1 MEFGKL
7 FADLTCREQVFVMT
21 TSLSGYFVAPL
32 SRPGRVVIAATEADA
47 ETNET
52 TFPRIFADI
61 LAGGLKLPDHD
72 VDKDG
77 KLSLFDLYVVV
88 AKEIAQNY
96 ASAEQLATEHQQLD
110 DDGDGVGHEP
120 QSAYLPEEQGGTPAG
135 KKSNRPRPRDGLLA
149 ARLLLSVDK

>member
-1 MEFGKL
+1 
-7 FADLTCREQVFVMT
+7 
-21 TSLSGYFVAPL
+21 SGYFLAPL
-32 SRPGRVVIAATEADA
+32 SRRDRIVITATEADA

-52 TFPRIFADI
+52 TFPGLFAQF
-61 LAGGLKLPDHD
+61 LAGGLNLTDHD

-88 AKEIAQNY
+88 AKKIAQNY

-120 QSAYLPEEQGGTPAG
+120 QSAYLPEEQGGEPPG
-135 KKSNRPRPRDGLLA
+135 KKSKRPRPRDGLFA
-149 ARLLLSVDK
+149 ARILLALGK